1 MASAAMRFIRS
12 ETGPMTT
19 HFWGPVAN
27 WGIVLSAAYDSY
39 YKGPEIISL
48 PMTGTMIVY
57 SGLFMRFAW
66 AVQPRNYLLLA
77 CHTFN
82 VTAQSNQLRRALE
95 YKLETEKNARAEIEA
110 LGKRAAAGGA
120 AVATM
125 IAVRNPLHAACMNS
139 TGPARALAEWQA
151 GPFYIHFWAPTFK
164 WMLSVANLMDL
175 NRPVEKVSLS
185 QQASLTATGI
195 IWSRYSMVINPV
207 NYNLM
212 IVNIALAASSGYHLS
227 RKLMAEYG
235 SGKSSK

>member
-1 MASAAMRFIRS
+1 MKFVRS

-27 WGIVLSAAYDSY
+27 WGIVLSAAYDAY
-39 YKGPEIISL
+39 FKGPEIISL

-82 VTAQSNQLRRALE
+82 VGAQSNQLYRALE
-95 YKLETEKNARAEIEA
+95 YKRKTEPNAVEEITK
-110 LGKRAAAGGA
+110 LGQQAATAAAVTGLAIA
-120 AVATM
+120 ARSPVHSA
-125 IAVRNPLHAACMNS
+125 ILNSASAPRPLKS
-139 TGPARALAEWQA
+139 LAEWKA

-175 NRPVEKVSLS
+175 NRPTEKISLAQTS
-185 QQASLTATGI
+185 ALTATGV
-195 IWSRYSMVINPV
+195 IWARYSMVINPV

-227 RKLMAEYG
+227 RKISAEF
-235 SGKSSK
+235 SSKK

>member
-1 MASAAMRFIRS
+1 MKFVRS
-12 ETGPMTT
+12 ETGPLTT

-27 WGIVLSAAYDSY
+27 WGIVLSAAYDGF

-82 VTAQSNQLRRALE
+82 VAAQSNQLKRALE
-95 YKLETEKNARAEIEA
+95 YKLETEPNAKEEIA
-110 LGKRAAAGGA
+110 DLTQKATGAGAVVGA
-120 AVATM
+120 M
-125 IAVRNPLHAACMNS
+125 ILARNPLHNALLTSSSA
-139 TGPARALAEWQA
+139 PRPLKALAEWKA

-175 NRPVEKVSLS
+175 NRPVEKISLS
-185 QQASLTATGI
+185 QQTSLTLTGI
-195 IWSRYSMVINPV
+195 IWSRYSMVIVPV

-212 IVNIALAASSGYHLS
+212 IVNLALAMSSGYHLS
-227 RKLMAEYG
+227 RKVQADFL
-235 SGKSSK
+235 